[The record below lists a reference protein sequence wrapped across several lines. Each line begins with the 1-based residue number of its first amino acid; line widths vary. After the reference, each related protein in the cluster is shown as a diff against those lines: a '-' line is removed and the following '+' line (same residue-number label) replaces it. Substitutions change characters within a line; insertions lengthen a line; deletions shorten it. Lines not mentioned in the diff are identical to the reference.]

1 MRKSNWLVMAIAVV
15 ASAILLWAWFAL
27 GFNRVDSPLD
37 LTAAVLWWIVV
48 AAVVGAIVRA
58 DNKRRER
65 MRLAFIG
72 DGVVYNSESG
82 MIVPDQGESEL
93 AALQRTL
100 VGMTFPDEVAA
111 LPERARAKFRWV
123 VRSSKFDRNG
133 EVWEGEVVAL
143 EDPNAQARP
152 FTTREGLAALLGSA
166 A

>member
-1 MRKSNWLVMAIAVV
+1 M
-15 ASAILLWAWFAL
+15 
-27 GFNRVDSPLD
+27 
-37 LTAAVLWWIVV
+37 

-58 DNKRRER
+58 ENKRRER
-65 MRLAFIG
+65 MHLAFIG

-100 VGMTFPDEVAA
+100 AGMTFPDEVAA

-152 FTTREGLAALLGSA
+152 FTTREGLAALLDSA